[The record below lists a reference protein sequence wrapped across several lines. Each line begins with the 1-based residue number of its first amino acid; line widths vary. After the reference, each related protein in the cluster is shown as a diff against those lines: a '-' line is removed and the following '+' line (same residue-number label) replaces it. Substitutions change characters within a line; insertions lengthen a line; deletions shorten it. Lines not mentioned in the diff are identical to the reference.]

1 MKKGSTNFHLYAINK
16 NITMANDWKNR
27 SKKKKKKK
35 FQTKFCYFYKIKN
48 NWIIVFF
55 FDR

>member
-35 FQTKFCYFYKIKN
+35 ISDKILL
-48 NWIIVFF
+48 FL
-55 FDR
+55 